1 MESPADRLKKARKD
15 AGYAT
20 ATDAARAM
28 GVKPPTYLGHENGT
42 TGLRRTAA
50 IRYAKFYGMSLDW
63 LLTGVGEGRRERL
76 VPVVGYVGAGAEMHP
91 FDDFP
96 MGQGLEHVEPPPG
109 EGDCLALRIRGDS
122 MHPFQEG
129 WLVFYRRDFEGVP
142 ENCVGQLCVVQVK
155 DGPILVKILRKGT
168 RKKAWRLESWNAA
181 TRDDVKLDWASKV
194 IDIRPSDL
202 PVGPTRLPKRG

>member
-1 MESPADRLKKARKD
+1 METPANRLKKARQE

-20 ATDAARAM
+20 ATDAAHAM
-28 GVKPPTYLGHENGT
+28 GMKPPTYLGHENGT

-50 IRYAKFYGMSLDW
+50 IRYAKFYGLSLDW
-63 LLTGVGEGRRERL
+63 LLTGSGEGRRKRL

-109 EGDCLALRIRGDS
+109 ESDCLALRIRGDS

-142 ENCVGQLCVVQVK
+142 ENAIGQLCVVQVK
-155 DGPILVKILRKGT
+155 DGPILVKVLRRGA

-181 TRDDVKLDWASKV
+181 PREDVKLDWASRV

-202 PVGPTRLPKRG
+202 PVAATRASKRG